1 MTVGTAWWLIRPAPS
16 PQPEWWKKRDKVRQE
31 DRFPAG
37 PIDLAATDAAI
48 RSLDR
53 WPQMTWQEKREAT
66 RVIDKAFGL
75 GGTEYVEYVEV
86 NRELILDH
94 LESRARLERARRATD
109 GGQPDNP

>member
-1 MTVGTAWWLIRPAPS
+1 M
-16 PQPEWWKKRDKVRQE
+16 
-31 DRFPAG
+31 
-37 PIDLAATDAAI
+37 ATDAAI